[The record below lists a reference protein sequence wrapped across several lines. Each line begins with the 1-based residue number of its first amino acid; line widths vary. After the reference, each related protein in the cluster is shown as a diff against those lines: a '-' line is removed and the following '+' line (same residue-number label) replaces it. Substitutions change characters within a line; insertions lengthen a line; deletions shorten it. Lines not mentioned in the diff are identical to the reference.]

1 MNQKLVVRYLDG
13 RVLKGHSR
21 DFFPNK
27 THFHLQPVDGTDP
40 LTVTVSDLKGVFTVR
55 SFEGDPENRSRRHDV
70 EQPGLG
76 KKIKVTFKDGEVV
89 IGYTSGYS
97 ANRPTFF
104 VFPADP
110 DSNTE
115 RILVITAASTS
126 VEFLE

>member
-1 MNQKLVVRYLDG
+1 MVVHYQDG
-13 RVLKGHSR
+13 TILKGHST

-27 THFHLQPVDGTDP
+27 AQFHLRPIDGTDAQ
-40 LTVTVSDLKGVFTVR
+40 LISVADLKGVFTVR
-55 SFEGDPENRSRRHDV
+55 TFEGDPENRSRRDIDRA
-70 EQPGLG
+70 GLG
-76 KKIKVTFKDGEVV
+76 RKIKVTIKDGEVV

-97 ANRPTFF
+97 PNRPAFF

-115 RILVITAASTS
+115 RIFVVTAATTS